1 MDSSL
6 NTLFEY
12 LRSAIYDPENAS
24 LEISDLPEQLHE
36 FGTGLKYYTEC
47 VMETTNLALA
57 LSRGSLDGSIPSRGN
72 EIAAPL
78 KSLHASLRHLTWQA
92 QRIAL
97 GDYNQRVAFMG
108 DFADA
113 FNKMV
118 EQLAD
123 REQSL
128 EDKIKQIEEKTSS
141 LEQGNLLLSKLVHY
155 IPQQIFVIERSSHKI
170 LLTND
175 IASNELNKNAEYLE
189 DIIKLI
195 SEVEDEVTGTEV
207 EIVYNK
213 FDTKRYFIVNRFFL
227 EWHSEDAEVYAIH
240 DVSETRREI
249 ADLETHAYRDE
260 LTNLFNRAYGMMT
273 LDLWLHDKKRFVLV
287 FVDLDSLKYVN
298 DVHGHA
304 EGDIYIIRAGEHLKA
319 FSEEALVCR
328 IGGDEFML
336 LAPDHGFDDAFAKMN
351 ELANNLRNDEYQKTK
366 EYTYNM
372 SFGIAAVDQNNVM
385 TAADILGAAD
395 LRMYENKQRNKQKL
409 KQARSNPVIKVK
421 V

>member
-1 MDSSL
+1 MDNTP

-12 LRSAIYDPENAS
+12 LRKAIYDPENAS
-24 LEISDLPEQLHE
+24 LNVDDLPEQFHDFAE
-36 FGTGLKYYTEC
+36 GLKYYVQC
-47 VMETTNLALA
+47 VSETSSFAAA
-57 LSRGSLDGSIPSRGN
+57 LSKGTLDGSIPSRGN

-118 EQLAD
+118 TQLAE

-141 LEQGNLLLSKLVHY
+141 LEQSNLLLIKLIHY
-155 IPQQIFVIERSSHKI
+155 IPQQIFVINRCTRKV

-175 IASNELNKNAEYLE
+175 IALNEVNKFPGYLE
-189 DIIKLI
+189 KIIELMSGCDDSDNSDNINEFDIMFEHGGIKRFFI
-195 SEVEDEVTGTEV
+195 
-207 EIVYNK
+207 INK
-213 FDTKRYFIVNRFFL
+213 FFL
-227 EWHSEDAEVYAIH
+227 EWLTEDAEVYMIH

-260 LTNLFNRAYGMMT
+260 LTNLYNRAYGMMT
-273 LDLWLHDKKRFVLV
+273 LDLWLHEKKRFILV
-287 FVDLDSLKYVN
+287 FVDLDRLKYIN
-298 DVHGHA
+298 DIHGHR
-304 EGDIYIIRAGEHLKA
+304 EGDVYIIRAGEHLKA
-319 FSEEALVCR
+319 FSDDSVVCR

-336 LAPDHGFDDAFAKMN
+336 LAPDLGFDTAFHKMN
-351 ELANNLRNDEYQKTK
+351 DLVVNLRNDEYQHDKD
-366 EYTYNM
+366 YVYNM
-372 SFGIAAVDQNNVM
+372 SFGIAAVDVDNKM
-385 TAADILGAAD
+385 SAADILAAAD
-395 LRMYENKQRNKQKL
+395 LRMYEDKQRNKRKMKL
-409 KQARSNPVIKVK
+409 S
-421 V
+421 